1 MKTKEDMA
9 IAELQRYCIV
19 EVFLL
24 TTHSRSAQQGYG
36 QLHNIRSSGAEYG
49 DDYAGKGF

>member
-19 EVFLL
+19 ELSLL
-24 TTHSRSAQQGYG
+24 NTRQ
-36 QLHNIRSSGAEYG
+36 SS
-49 DDYAGKGF
+49 DS